1 MQTTLTKLIQ
11 NLADVKGEQAFIGA
25 WMAEAGAP
33 VKLARRR
40 AQLLEQAQQS
50 GGT

>member
-1 MQTTLTKLIQ
+1 MQSAPTKLIQ
-11 NLADVKGEQAFIGA
+11 NLADVKVEQAFIEP

-40 AQLLEQAQQS
+40 AQS